1 MNRDALQLRRT
12 VPLVAAM
19 FAALAGIGGAPL
31 IARAQQATVP
41 VSRGWP
47 LDRDAQVKVFNPNG
61 RIRVIGWDRDSVA
74 VSGSMTRGAQFFGG
88 GSRRA
93 VKMGIEGQGEGAGGE
108 ITVHVPAA
116 AVVWVRGAATDIT
129 VEGLT
134 GGVDVGCVSG
144 QVRVSGDPRELTA
157 EAMDGGLEI
166 IGSPGTLRAKTASGS
181 LLWMGQAGDATLG
194 SVSGRIQ
201 ASRGPMGRV
210 RIETISGDV
219 TLDAALEPDADVV
232 IESHSG
238 SVELRLASRG
248 RTLLTVDA
256 ARVTGVPGKP
266 PAPVPGAKRAPPR
279 TIELSGPSSNTG
291 TAQVTVRSFKGELK
305 LLPAVVPPR

>member
-1 MNRDALQLRRT
+1 MNRHATLRRA
-12 VPLVAAM
+12 VRRSLSALLFLLVAV
-19 FAALAGIGGAPL
+19 GGTPHR
-31 IARAQQATVP
+31 ARAQPATVP

-61 RIRVIGWDRDSVA
+61 RIRVIGWARDSVA
-74 VSGSMTRGAQFFGG
+74 VSGTMTRGAQFFGG
-88 GSRRA
+88 GSRRG

-108 ITVHVPAA
+108 ITVHVPSA

-201 ASRGPMGRV
+201 VSRGPMGRV

-219 TLDAALEPDADVV
+219 SLDAALEADADVV

-238 SVELRLASRG
+238 SVELRLTSRG
-248 RTLLTVDA
+248 TTLLTVDA
-256 ARVTGVPGKP
+256 ARVTGLPGKP
-266 PAPVPGAKRAPPR
+266 SVQVPGGKRPPPR
-279 TIELSGPSSNTG
+279 SVELSGPSSGVG

-305 LLPAVVPPR
+305 LLPAVAPPR

>member
-1 MNRDALQLRRT
+1 MNRHATLRRA
-12 VPLVAAM
+12 VGRSLSALLFLLVAV
-19 FAALAGIGGAPL
+19 GGAPHR
-31 IARAQQATVP
+31 ARAQQATVP

-61 RIRVIGWDRDSVA
+61 RIRVIGWARDSVA
-74 VSGSMTRGAQFFGG
+74 VSGTMTRDAQFFGG
-88 GSRRA
+88 GSRRG
-93 VKMGIEGQGEGAGGE
+93 VKMGIEGQAEGAGGDL
-108 ITVHVPAA
+108 TVHVPAA
-116 AVVWVRGAATDIT
+116 AIVWVRGASTDIT

-144 QVRVSGDPRELTA
+144 QVRISGDPRELTA

-181 LLWMGQAGDATLG
+181 LLWKGQAGDATLG

-219 TLDAALEPDADVV
+219 SLDAALEADADVV

-238 SVELRLASRG
+238 SVELRLTSRG
-248 RTLLTVDA
+248 ATLLSVDA
-256 ARVTGVPGKP
+256 ARVTGLPGKP
-266 PAPVPGAKRAPPR
+266 SVQAPGGKRPPPR
-279 TIELSGPSSNTG
+279 TIELSGTSSGTG

-305 LLPAVVPPR
+305 LLPAVAPPR

>member
-1 MNRDALQLRRT
+1 MMRALLLLT
-12 VPLVAAM
+12 
-19 FAALAGIGGAPL
+19 ALAIGGAPL
-31 IARAQQATVP
+31 SARAQQATVP

-61 RIRVIGWDRDSVA
+61 RIRVIGWARDSVA
-74 VSGSMTRGAQFFGG
+74 VSGTMTRGATFFGG
-88 GSRRA
+88 GSRRG
-93 VKMGIEGQGEGAGGE
+93 VKMGIEGDGAGGE

-144 QVRVSGDPRELTA
+144 QVRISGDPRELTA

-219 TLDAALEPDADVV
+219 TLDAALQPDADVV

-238 SVELRLASRG
+238 SVELRLASHGATR
-248 RTLLTVDA
+248 LTVDA
-256 ARVTGVPGKP
+256 ARVTGVPGKAPASSP
-266 PAPVPGAKRAPPR
+266 PGKRAPPR
-279 TIELSGPSSNTG
+279 TIELGGPSTDG
-291 TAQVTVRSFKGELK
+291 ATAQITVRSFKGELK
-305 LLPAVVPPR
+305 LLPAAAPPR